1 MIDASLGDAF
11 LLPRKGANM
20 QRNTKM
26 VVEGG
31 LMVAL
36 STALSLLVLF
46 KMPQGGSVTAASMVP
61 LILFAYKWG
70 VGPGILAGLAHG
82 AIQAILPG
90 AYVMHP
96 VQFLLD
102 YPVAFAC
109 LGMAGLFRQTAWG
122 VYPGAVLAVFLRL
135 VCHVVSGVVF
145 FASYAPV
152 GQNVW
157 LYSTVYNGT
166 FLGAELGIS
175 LVVLVLLY
183 SALPK
188 KYLSPA

>member
-1 MIDASLGDAF
+1 
-11 LLPRKGANM
+11 
-20 QRNTKM
+20 
-26 VVEGG
+26 
-31 LMVAL
+31 MVAL
-36 STALSLLVLF
+36 ATVLSLIVLF

-102 YPVAFAC
+102 YPVAFAL
-109 LGMAGLFRQTAWG
+109 LGLAGLFRQKSWG
-122 VYPGAVLAVFLRL
+122 VYPGTIVAIILRL
-135 VCHVVSGVVF
+135 FCHVVSGVVF
-145 FASYAPV
+145 FAAYAPE

-175 LVVLVLLY
+175 LVVLGLLY
-183 SALPK
+183 TALPK
-188 KYLSPA
+188 KYLRLQ

>member
-1 MIDASLGDAF
+1 MH
-11 LLPRKGANM
+11 
-20 QRNTKM
+20 RNTKM
-26 VVEGG
+26 LVEGG

-36 STALSLLVLF
+36 ATALSLIVLF
-46 KMPQGGSVTAASMVP
+46 KMPQGGSVTPASMVP
-61 LILFAYKWG
+61 LILFAFKWG

-109 LGMAGLFRQTAWG
+109 LGLAGLFRQKSWG

-135 VCHVVSGVVF
+135 VSHVVSGVVF
-145 FASYAPV
+145 FASYAPET
-152 GQNVW
+152 QNVW
-157 LYSTVYNGT
+157 VYSTIYNGT
-166 FLGAELGIS
+166 FLGAELAIS
-175 LVVLVLLY
+175 LVVLVLVY
-183 SALPK
+183 AALPK
-188 KYLSPA
+188 KYLYPA